1 MLDRNWASLFATL
14 FLTTSLCAQTWPQYH
29 GPDGSRRVTGAI
41 DAQQLDA
48 ADNAPLW
55 VVPTTKGFSSFVV
68 HDGRAY
74 TLEARSDQECCVARD
89 AKTGTELWVRELG
102 KVKYDGGGDAGTPD
116 NSGGD
121 GPRSTPSCDADRVYV
136 FDAQLVLHCLDAKD
150 GSVVFQ
156 KDLVADHGAVNI
168 RWQNAASPLVEGRA
182 VFVAGGGPGA
192 SLLAFDKKSG
202 DLLWKGHDEKITH
215 ATPIAATLHG
225 ERQVI
230 FYTQAGLVAVR
241 PDNGELRWR
250 ASYPFQISSAASPIV
265 DGSLV
270 YVSAGYGVGAAVF
283 EVLRDDEGAFDV
295 QLLWR
300 KPNKL
305 MNHWSTPL
313 VKDGHLYGMFSFK
326 KYGKGPLACVDLRSG
341 ETRWSQEG
349 FGPGNCILVGTTL
362 VALSDKGEVVLAD
375 ASPEGYHELARR
387 DVLKG
392 KCWSQPA
399 FADGKLY
406 VRSTSEG
413 ACIALTAPAKP
424 VKNEGR

>member
-1 MLDRNWASLFATL
+1 RSSTCPPATAS
-14 FLTTSLCAQTWPQYH
+14 
-29 GPDGSRRVTGAI
+29 
-41 DAQQLDA
+41 
-48 ADNAPLW
+48 AP
-55 VVPTTKGFSSFVV
+55 
-68 HDGRAY
+68 
-74 TLEARSDQECCVARD
+74 
-89 AKTGTELWVRELG
+89 
-102 KVKYDGGGDAGTPD
+102 
-116 NSGGD
+116 
-121 GPRSTPSCDADRVYV
+121 
-136 FDAQLVLHCLDAKD
+136 
-150 GSVVFQ
+150 
-156 KDLVADHGAVNI
+156 
-168 RWQNAASPLVEGRA
+168 
-182 VFVAGGGPGA
+182 
-192 SLLAFDKKSG
+192 
-202 DLLWKGHDEKITH
+202 
-215 ATPIAATLHG
+215 
-225 ERQVI
+225 
-230 FYTQAGLVAVR
+230 
-241 PDNGELRWR
+241 
-250 ASYPFQISSAASPIV
+250 
-265 DGSLV
+265 
-270 YVSAGYGVGAAVF
+270 VF

-413 ACIALTAPAKP
+413 ACIALTAPATP